1 MEFRKIQIYSTNGN
15 LEEKGLYTVVGILKY
30 HNYSSFHYLILQNAQ
45 LQYDFRSL
53 LDEKEEIV
61 TERDAFKC
69 KSHRLNHELNTV
81 LKGDSAKTKLLDIDA
96 LVLENK
102 FLQEKIGNLEN
113 ELELSKQST
122 SKYKVRYLF
131 LCSVFLSLNENTF
144 LVQQAMLDTKR
155 KKGIIKLG
163 TNTNSDMFMSHKQGK
178 YSLKS

>member
-1 MEFRKIQIYSTNGN
+1 M
-15 LEEKGLYTVVGILKY
+15 
-30 HNYSSFHYLILQNAQ
+30 
-45 LQYDFRSL
+45 

-113 ELELSKQST
+113 ELELLKQSN
-122 SKYKVRYLF
+122 SKYKVRNKF
-131 LCSVFLSLNENTF
+131 LWDPLC
-144 LVQQAMLDTKR
+144 
-155 KKGIIKLG
+155 IK
-163 TNTNSDMFMSHKQGK
+163 FK
-178 YSLKS
+178 